1 MSTTPHPPR
10 TPKGKRT
17 ASHGQEVARPE
28 STSAD
33 STYSR
38 MDTPGVDAR
47 MVSPSEDGLNPLQVA
62 GRKSP
67 PDQEEFRD
75 SSGFSKLK
83 GARVIN
89 TPTAP
94 IHVDRRFW
102 PRDMRGLLEIY
113 EQGHELQQG
122 MKSHCKET
130 TNAMEMLAGHCDN
143 TVKQLMQ
150 EMQQILQHI
159 QEQVEKPANVDWTPV
174 HSSLHKIDL
183 LQPGAIGAE
192 VTNRLNDHQEIMFQL
207 ERRMDEKMAARI
219 QSVESSALDR
229 EKAQNEELDKLRNE
243 VKHSQH
249 LSKDIEKGVKHIE
262 GSLVDTLGNQHRALK
277 ADFSQT
283 LQDIMRLQ
291 EKNRRIDMA
300 TVEPALEAQ
309 LKRILSEHHQSLQA
323 NVADNVDQVLK
334 TQEQQG
340 KVVADFKPF
349 LSSQLHSEFEHSR
362 RLNDEQK
369 SNVKDIHR
377 IVNDDVSQLFNEIGT
392 IQRAMN
398 LDYIAKPKTRK
409 TVKESSSQRFREFM
423 TQTDFNSTRDGHCQ
437 TDAAYFK
444 DLKKKE
450 EKQKLLKSKSK
461 PKLSTAV
468 AANQLKDAPQRKR
481 SNFGA
486 SEAKKQKMR
495 EALIKPSY
503 DVANFYYS
511 TGCMQSI
518 ARSSNFENATFL
530 VILLNALWIAID
542 TDYNDAVVLIDADR
556 VFFITENL
564 FCSYFTFE
572 LLIRIGSFRN
582 KRDCVRD
589 KSIVFDS
596 VLLTGMIIE
605 TWVITVILL
614 AMGSSSGSYAAGLGN
629 FSILRM
635 ARLVK
640 MLRMAR
646 MARLLRMVP
655 ELVVI
660 VKSIGVAFRSV
671 GFFLLLM
678 VIILYVFAVFFRS
691 VTKDTPIG
699 KQYFDNVLI
708 AMNSLLLDGV
718 LPLYARLIRDVSEAN
733 ILFWPLMIIFI
744 LLASVTVMN
753 MLVGVLVEVVRVV
766 AERERES
773 MTVIHVTNE
782 LREVMHNFMQ
792 DQNEGERLSGKR
804 TSVVGLIKVGS
815 MVRGHRKSQEVQN
828 WKNAD
833 IPDMSKENFEM
844 FLGSPPVVH
853 LLRDCGV
860 DAIGIL
866 DSMEMIFEEKVIDGQ
881 EGLSF
886 IDFVEVVLNMRGT
899 NPATVKDVKE
909 QVRLLKAGTTES
921 FRMTDKKVTDQLA
934 SFRKDMNVQLAELR
948 KSIDSDA
955 GSDEEGT
962 GHLTLNY
969 GSRNSY
975 SGDGDNQDRR
985 RGSQGSYSGQNSP
998 RNPGNRNSRG
1008 MESWASADVS
1018 TTARRG
1024 SPEED
1029 ENSDN
1034 SSKGFSGGESQATGM
1049 LVPNIDDVEDLA

>member
-1 MSTTPHPPR
+1 
-10 TPKGKRT
+10 
-17 ASHGQEVARPE
+17 
-28 STSAD
+28 
-33 STYSR
+33 
-38 MDTPGVDAR
+38 
-47 MVSPSEDGLNPLQVA
+47 LN
-62 GRKSP
+62 
-67 PDQEEFRD
+67 E
-75 SSGFSKLK
+75 
-83 GARVIN
+83 
-89 TPTAP
+89 
-94 IHVDRRFW
+94 
-102 PRDMRGLLEIY
+102 
-113 EQGHELQQG
+113 
-122 MKSHCKET
+122 
-130 TNAMEMLAGHCDN
+130 
-143 TVKQLMQ
+143 
-150 EMQQILQHI
+150 
-159 QEQVEKPANVDWTPV
+159 
-174 HSSLHKIDL
+174 
-183 LQPGAIGAE
+183 
-192 VTNRLNDHQEIMFQL
+192 
-207 ERRMDEKMAARI
+207 
-219 QSVESSALDR
+219 
-229 EKAQNEELDKLRNE
+229 
-243 VKHSQH
+243 
-249 LSKDIEKGVKHIE
+249 
-262 GSLVDTLGNQHRALK
+262 
-277 ADFSQT
+277 
-283 LQDIMRLQ
+283 
-291 EKNRRIDMA
+291 
-300 TVEPALEAQ
+300 
-309 LKRILSEHHQSLQA
+309 
-323 NVADNVDQVLK
+323 
-334 TQEQQG
+334 
-340 KVVADFKPF
+340 
-349 LSSQLHSEFEHSR
+349 
-362 RLNDEQK
+362 EQK
-369 SNVKDIHR
+369 SNVTDIHR

-398 LDYIAKPKTRK
+398 LDYIAKPKKRK
-409 TVKESSSQRFREFM
+409 TIQESSSQRFREFM
-423 TQTDFNSTRDGHCQ
+423 TQTEFHSTRDGHCQ

-450 EKQKLLKSKSK
+450 EKKKMLMSK
-461 PKLSTAV
+461 PKLSAAV
-468 AANQLKDAPQRKR
+468 ANNQLKDAPQRKR

-503 DVANFYYS
+503 DVANFYNS
-511 TGCMQSI
+511 SGCIQKI

-530 VILLNALWIAID
+530 VILMNALWIAID
-542 TDYNDAVVLIDADR
+542 TDYNDAVVLIDADQ

-572 LLIRIGSFRN
+572 LLIRILAFKN
-582 KRDCVRD
+582 KRDCVKD
-589 KSIVFDS
+589 KSIIFDT

-699 KQYFDNVLI
+699 KQYFDNVI
-708 AMNSLLLDGV
+708 ISMNSLLLDGV

-766 AERERES
+766 AEREREA

-792 DQNEGERLSGKR
+792 DQNEGPRDKGR
-804 TSVVGLIKVGS
+804 PSVVGLIKIPSGMRS
-815 MVRGHRKSQEVQN
+815 NGNRKSTDAQTN
-828 WKNAD
+828 WRNAE
-833 IPDMSKENFEM
+833 IPDMSKENFEL

-866 DSMEMIFEEKVIDGQ
+866 DSMEMIFEEKVAEDQ

-909 QVRLLKAGTTES
+909 QVRLLKAGTTEN
-921 FRMTDKKVTDQLA
+921 FRMSDKNFRDQLA

-955 GSDEEGT
+955 GSDEEGS
-962 GHLTLNY
+962 HLTLNY
-969 GSRNSY
+969 GMRNSFT
-975 SGDGDNQDRR
+975 GDGDNQDRR
-985 RGSQGSYSGQNSP
+985 NSQGSYSGQNSP
-998 RNPGNRNSRG
+998 RNPGNRFSRD
-1008 MESWASADVS
+1008 MSWASADVGN
-1018 TTARRG
+1018 ARRG
-1024 SPEED
+1024 SAEDD
-1029 ENSDN
+1029 ENSDH
-1034 SSKGFSGGESQATGM
+1034 SSKGFSQDSGM